1 MFHHTKLKL
10 LYLLEEQKKK
20 KSILQYNINAKTLV
34 MIYRLKAKASV
45 EVRDSFVK
53 KNQTGIYQDS

>member
-1 MFHHTKLKL
+1 M
-10 LYLLEEQKKK
+10 Q
-20 KSILQYNINAKTLV
+20 KTLV

-53 KNQTGIYQDS
+53 KKYQPKFKETGTAYWYISRLVRICFG

>member
-1 MFHHTKLKL
+1 
-10 LYLLEEQKKK
+10 
-20 KSILQYNINAKTLV
+20 